1 MKNIWTM
8 KINLYDYQK
17 DAVSRLSSG
26 KILCADVGIGKSI
39 TALAYFVEREC
50 GGSLEISKNLLSKKF
65 HPMPLYIITTAKKRD
80 DRDWQKEAARFA
92 IFEDGTKGIHI
103 PLKVDSW
110 NNIGKYTSVQGAFFI
125 FDEQRV
131 VGSGKWVKAFLKIT
145 KQNRWILLTATPG
158 DTWVEYCPVFIANG
172 FYRSRKEFTDCHVVW
187 KRWSKYPQIDRYYN
201 EGILLRQRAKVLV
214 HMIKK
219 KETHPHHETIY
230 LPYDAGLSD
239 IAIKRRWNPWTEEPI
254 RDAGELCRILRKI
267 ANGDPSRFEKVC
279 HLMEAHPRVIIFYN
293 FDYELEALR
302 KLPCPVFEWNG
313 HRHDELPKGDRWAY
327 LVQYNAGA
335 EGWNC
340 ITTDTIIFYSQSYSY
355 KLMTQAAG
363 RIDRIN
369 TPFTDLYYWHL
380 SSRSKIDMAISR
392 ALSRKKNFNEK
403 DFAGF

>member
-1 MKNIWTM
+1 M
-8 KINLYDYQK
+8 KIELYDYQQ
-17 DAVSRLSSG
+17 DAVNRLSSG

-39 TALAYFVEREC
+39 TALAYFVVREC
-50 GGSLEISKNLLSKKF
+50 GGSLTVEQNLHNKFFKKID
-65 HPMPLYIITTAKKRD
+65 LYIITTAKKRD
-80 DRDWQKEAARFA
+80 DQDWEKEASRFA
-92 IFEDGTKGIHI
+92 ILPDGEGIGI
-103 PLKVDSW
+103 RLKVDSW
-110 NNIGKYTSVQGAFFI
+110 NNISKYVGVHDAFFI

-145 KQNRWILLTATPG
+145 KVNRWILLTATPG
-158 DTWVEYCPVFIANG
+158 DTWIEYCPVFIANG
-172 FYRSRKEFTDCHVVW
+172 FYKSRKDFTDHHVVW
-187 KRWSKYPQIDRYYN
+187 KAWAKYPIIQKYYN
-201 EGILLRQRAKVLV
+201 EGILLKQRSQVLV

-230 LPYDAGLSD
+230 LPFDTVSSD
-239 IAIKRRWNPWTEEPI
+239 IAIKRRKNPFTGEPLM
-254 RDAGELCRILRKI
+254 DAGELCRVLRKI
-267 ANGDPSRFEKVC
+267 TNEDPSRFDQVVK
-279 HLMEAHPRVIIFYN
+279 LMEARPKVIIFYN
-293 FDYELEALR
+293 FDYELDILR
-302 KLPCPVFEWNG
+302 KLPCPISEWNG
-313 HRHDELPKGDRWAY
+313 HKHEDLPHGHRWAY

-340 ITTDTIIFYSQSYSY
+340 ITTDTIIFYSQNYSY

-369 TPFTDLYYWHL
+369 TPFMDLYYYHL

>member
-1 MKNIWTM
+1 MKVE
-8 KINLYDYQK
+8 LYGYQQ
-17 DAVSRLSSG
+17 DAIARLSSG

-39 TALAYFVEREC
+39 TALAYFIVREC
-50 GGSLEISKNLLSKKF
+50 GGSLTVEQNLDNKHFKKID
-65 HPMPLYIITTAKKRD
+65 LYIITTAKKRD
-80 DRDWQKEAARFA
+80 DHDWEREAARFA
-92 IFEDGTKGIHI
+92 ILPDGRGVGVR
-103 PLKVDSW
+103 LKVDSW
-110 NNIGKYTSVQGAFFI
+110 NNIAKYVGVHDAFFI

-145 KQNRWILLTATPG
+145 KVNRWILLTATPG
-158 DTWVEYCPVFIANG
+158 DTWIEYCPVFIANG
-172 FYRSRKEFTDCHVVW
+172 FYKSRSDFTNHHVIW
-187 KRWSKYPQIDRYYN
+187 KAWAKYPIIQKYYN
-201 EGILLRQRAKVLV
+201 EGILLKQRNQVLV

-230 LPYDAGLSD
+230 LPFDTVASD
-239 IAIKRRWNPWTEEPI
+239 IAIKRRKNPYTGEPLV
-254 RDAGELCRILRKI
+254 DAGELCRVLRKI
-267 ANGDPSRFEKVC
+267 TNEDPSRFDQVVK
-279 HLMEAHPRVIIFYN
+279 LMESRPKVIIFYN
-293 FDYELEALR
+293 FDYELEILR
-302 KLPCPVFEWNG
+302 NLPCPIAEWNG
-313 HRHDELPKGDRWAY
+313 HKHQDLPHGKRWAY

-340 ITTDTIIFYSQSYSY
+340 ITTDTIIFYSQNYSY

-369 TPFTDLYYWHL
+369 TPFMDLYYYHL

>member
-1 MKNIWTM
+1 M
-8 KINLYDYQK
+8 KIELYDYQK
-17 DAVSRLSSG
+17 DAVDRLGSG

-39 TALAYFVEREC
+39 TALAYFVQKVC
-50 GGSLEISKNLLSKKF
+50 GGSLIPEQNINSKQFKKID
-65 HPMPLYIITTAKKRD
+65 LYIISTAKKRD
-80 DRDWQKEAARFA
+80 DKDWEKEAARFA
-92 IFEDGTKGIHI
+92 IFPNAKGVGIN
-103 PLKVDSW
+103 LKVDSW
-110 NNIGKYTSVQGAFFI
+110 NNISKYVGVKGAFFI

-145 KQNRWILLTATPG
+145 KANRWILLTATPG
-158 DTWVEYCPVFIANG
+158 DSWIEYCPVFIANG
-172 FYRSRKEFTDCHVVW
+172 FYSSRSDFVHQHVIW
-187 KRWSKYPQIDRYYN
+187 KPFAKFPIIQKYYN
-201 EGILLRQRAKVLV
+201 EGILLKQRNQVLV

-219 KETHPHHETIY
+219 KETHPHHQTIY
-230 LPYDAGLSD
+230 LPFDTAMSD
-239 IAIKRRWNPWTEEPI
+239 IALKKRWNPYTNEPI
-254 RDAGELCRILRKI
+254 LDAGELCRVLRKI
-267 ANGDPSRFEKVC
+267 TNEDPSRFDEIVKI
-279 HLMEAHPRVIIFYN
+279 LEAKAKAIIFYN
-293 FDYELEALR
+293 FDYELEILR
-302 KLPCPVFEWNG
+302 KLPCHIAEWNG
-313 HRHDELPKGDRWAY
+313 HKHEDLPHGARWVY

-369 TPFTDLYYWHL
+369 TPFMDLYYYHL

>member
-1 MKNIWTM
+1 M
-8 KINLYDYQK
+8 KIELYDYQK

-39 TALAYFVEREC
+39 TALAYFVTREC
-50 GGSLEISKNLLSKKF
+50 GGSLLVEQNLRNKSFKKID
-65 HPMPLYIITTAKKRD
+65 LYIISTAKKRD
-80 DRDWQKEAARFA
+80 DKDWEKEAARFA
-92 IFEDGTKGIHI
+92 IFPDGKGVGIK
-103 PLKVDSW
+103 LKVDSW
-110 NNIGKYTSVQGAFFI
+110 NNISKYIGVRDAFFI

-131 VGSGKWVKAFLKIT
+131 VGSGKWVKSFLKIT
-145 KQNRWILLTATPG
+145 KANRWILLTATPG
-158 DTWVEYCPVFIANG
+158 DTWIEYCPVFIANG
-172 FYRSRKEFTDCHVVW
+172 FYRSRREFTEGHVIW
-187 KRWSKYPQIDRYYN
+187 KAWAKYPIIQKYYN
-201 EGILLRQRAKVLV
+201 EGVLIKQRNQVLV

-230 LPYDAGLSD
+230 LPFDTVASD
-239 IAIKRRWNPWTEEPI
+239 IALKRRKNPFTGEPI
-254 RDAGELCRILRKI
+254 VDAAELCRILRKL
-267 ANGDPSRFEKVC
+267 ANEDPSRFDEVVK
-279 HLMEAHPRVIIFYN
+279 LMEARPKVIIFYN
-293 FDYELEALR
+293 FDYELEILR
-302 KLPCPVFEWNG
+302 KLPCHIAEWNG
-313 HRHDELPKGDRWAY
+313 HKHEDLPHGARWAY

-340 ITTDTIIFYSQSYSY
+340 TTTDTIIFYSQSYSY

-369 TPFTDLYYWHL
+369 TPFIDLYYYHL